1 MIKIHKDL
9 NLYIFFLL
17 IFSFFIASPLIINL
31 SLFVIGIISVYFFD
45 IKLFK
50 KKEIII
56 FLILILLILLT
67 TMFSDMETMSK
78 LYSLSWLKFFLLFI
92 FLFQFTNEMNEK
104 KFKKYSK
111 FFLYFFYILI
121 LDIFLQRF
129 LGYELFNNQLI
140 EGRSTGPYTNKLIP
154 GAIILFVGFLPFFF
168 KIQEYVSKNKF
179 IKATIIS
186 NIFFIS
192 IFITGE
198 RMNTLMSFFAIL
210 LITLILFRYKKFLI
224 SFLIIYILSIFLI
237 LNNYEYDGNK
247 YFASRFNDF
256 LKYSKLSTKSM
267 NKSENSES
275 LNLTSSSIDNISDN
289 EISIKK
295 NEKSIFDNPWGAH
308 YLTAFEIWKDHL
320 FFGAGNKSFRYNCV
334 NYNYIKSSKKNVR
347 CSTHPHNIYLE
358 ILSEF
363 GLIGFILFISLNLM
377 ILYKSLKYLK
387 SCYKYKLINNF
398 NIRLL
403 ISVFII
409 FILLIW
415 PIKSTGRI
423 SSTFYGTIYWFYVF
437 FLCTL
442 NYKLK
447 KILTNFKIK

>member
-1 MIKIHKDL
+1 M
-9 NLYIFFLL
+9 
-17 IFSFFIASPLIINL
+17 
-31 SLFVIGIISVYFFD
+31 
-45 IKLFK
+45 
-50 KKEIII
+50 
-56 FLILILLILLT
+56 
-67 TMFSDMETMSK
+67 
-78 LYSLSWLKFFLLFI
+78 
-92 FLFQFTNEMNEK
+92 
-104 KFKKYSK
+104 
-111 FFLYFFYILI
+111 
-121 LDIFLQRF
+121 
-129 LGYELFNNQLI
+129 
-140 EGRSTGPYTNKLIP
+140 IP

-198 RMNTLMSFFAIL
+198 RMNTLMSFLAIL

-247 YFASRFNDF
+247 YFASRFDDF

-267 NKSENSES
+267 NKSANSES
-275 LNLTSSSIDNISDN
+275 LNLSSSSIDNISDN

-320 FFGAGNKSFRYNCV
+320 FFGAGNKSFRYNCG
-334 NYNYIKSSKKNVR
+334 NYDYIKSSKKNVR

-387 SCYKYKLINNF
+387 SCYKYKLNNNF

-403 ISVFII
+403 IPVIII

-423 SSTFYGTIYWFYVF
+423 SSTFYGTIYWFYAF
-437 FLCTL
+437 LLCTL
-442 NYKLK
+442 NYKVK